1 MSKKKPVIKKKPS
14 PKAKKAVSVANAN
27 VVTAGGINYRSD
39 KNKYIARFT
48 HNGKRIT
55 VGSFATEG
63 KAKHALNLAR
73 RTAMSA

>member
-27 VVTAGGINYRSD
+27 VVTAGGINYRGD